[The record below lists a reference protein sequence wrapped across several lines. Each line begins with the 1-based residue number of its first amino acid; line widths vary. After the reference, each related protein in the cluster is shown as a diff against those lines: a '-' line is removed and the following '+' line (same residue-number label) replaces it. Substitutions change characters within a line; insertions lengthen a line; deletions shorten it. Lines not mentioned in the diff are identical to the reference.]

1 MLLLGL
7 LVLTTV
13 FSTFRLRGDTDL
25 ALSAITRNFLTFVN
39 TIAIAQGQDPGKKAE
54 FWPYAI
60 AVVFTNVRTLRVYD
74 NPEGLELFRIEKNP
88 GGTRVW
94 PTISWEV

>member
-60 AVVFTNVRTLRVYD
+60 AVVFRTLRVSVAAFPS
-74 NPEGLELFRIEKNP
+74 N
-88 GGTRVW
+88 
-94 PTISWEV
+94 SA